1 MYQITVE
8 ASGRRRR
15 RLRRQHRLSPEER
28 YEMARLQREGY
39 SKRQIAT
46 SLDRSASTVTRELKR
61 NSSKTKGYAPDYA
74 QQQARARN
82 WRGSKLDRDPALRE
96 RVLGLCPPDCGPIG
110 LPNRWRAGLPWKRAD
125 RSSLT
130 RPSTASSMPRAI
142 VPRIMPGSGSFPGA
156 RPNGAGTGA
165 GEGIPLPIVSA
176 NAVLSAPNA
185 PAFSAY
191 RNSFGAGEHPGPASQ
206 RG

>member
-1 MYQITVE
+1 MGKYYCQV
-8 ASGRRRR
+8 
-15 RLRRQHRLSPEER
+15 SPEER
-28 YEMARLQREGY
+28 YEMSRLQREGY

-61 NSSKTKGYAPDYA
+61 NSSKTKGYVPEYA

-96 RVLGLCPPDCGPIG
+96 RVL
-110 LPNRWRAGLPWKRAD
+110 AGLPWKQAD

-165 GEGIPLPIVSA
+165 EEGIPLPIFPCVSPWPSVPKRLRTA
-176 NAVLSAPNA
+176 AP
-185 PAFSAY
+185 PAIG
-191 RNSFGAGEHPGPASQ
+191 RPT
-206 RG
+206 